1 MAKSDGSVIIDTLV
15 DTKGFGKG
23 MNTMEKQMGG
33 LSKTIGK
40 LGLAIGAAFA
50 VGKLVQFGKEAIELG
65 SDLQEVQNV
74 VDVTFTTMSDKVNE
88 FAQGAAEAAGLS
100 ETMAKKYMGTFGAM
114 SKAFGFMEE
123 EAFAMSASLTQAV
136 GDVASFYNLT
146 QEEAYTKLKAVFT
159 GETESLKDLGV
170 VMTQN
175 ALDAYAMAEG
185 WGMTTAQMTEQQ
197 KVALRYK
204 FVLDQLSAASG
215 DFQRTSDGWANQMRI
230 LQLNIESLKANI
242 GQGLINIFTPILK
255 VINQIISKLAQLS
268 SYFVAFSQLISGKQ
282 SSSGG
287 GSPGKALKDI
297 ADGYEDIEDS
307 AAGAAKSQ
315 NKYLSGL
322 DEIRTFT
329 ETADGAGAG
338 GVGAIDL
345 GNIDFDA
352 QTGTNDSLTKSNE
365 LIQQLREKLEGL
377 IQRFPILGNVVSI
390 VQGSFELLSKVGTS
404 LFNLLT
410 KPITDNKE
418 GILQATQNIAQFVL
432 GILETVVAGFDGF
445 IQKLN
450 TVYDEHIG
458 PVIDSITEDI
468 SNLVEKFLAWFN
480 DDMGPVL
487 EKWGDKFDEVW
498 EDHIDPL
505 LDNFAEFFGVIA
517 EGFGNVWHNKIE
529 PFLDWIVS
537 TLLPVLTPAFE
548 EIGNMVLDTVGFI
561 ADLISGLID
570 ILGGLIV
577 FMMGTLTGDWETA
590 WMGLKDILKG
600 VFNILI
606 TIVEDGLNN
615 IIGLINNIING
626 VNAVGGAIGFEKGIP
641 LIPEIDLPML
651 ATGAVIPPNA
661 PFMAVLGDQKH
672 GNNIEAPESLIRKV
686 VREESGNAGGSRI
699 IHNVVQVNR
708 RTLFDEMIE
717 EAKLRQDIS
726 GNNPFDLKGAET

>member
-23 MNTMEKQMGG
+23 LNTMEKQMGG

-114 SKAFGFMEE
+114 SKSFGFMEE

-136 GDVASFYNLT
+136 GDVASFYNLS

-197 KVALRYK
+197 KVALRYR

-268 SYFVAFSQLISGKQ
+268 SYFVAFSEMISGKQ
-282 SSSGG
+282 TSSGG
-287 GSPGKALKDI
+287 GSPGAALAEI
-297 ADGYEDIEDS
+297 AERYEDVESS
-307 AAGAAKSQ
+307 AKGAAKAQ

-322 DEIRTFT
+322 DEIRTFS
-329 ETADGAGAG
+329 EADAGIG
-338 GVGAIDL
+338 GVDAAGIGNIDL
-345 GNIDFDA
+345 GIDA
-352 QTGTNDSLTKSNE
+352 QTNTDLNNASDAIGAIKERLQE
-365 LIQQLREKLEGL
+365 LIDK
-377 IQRFPILGNVVSI
+377 FPILGNVVSI
-390 VQGSFELLSKVGTS
+390 VQGSFELLKKVGID

-410 KPITDNKE
+410 KPITDNAD
-418 GILQATQNIAQFVL
+418 GILLASKNIAEFVA
-432 GILETVVAGFDGF
+432 GMVETIIIGFDGF
-445 IQKLN
+445 IQELN

-458 PVIDSITEDI
+458 PVFQSITQDI
-468 SNLVEKFLAWFN
+468 SDLVGKFLEWFN
-480 DDMGPVL
+480 NDMAPVL
-487 EKWGDKFDEVW
+487 DRWGEKFDEVW
-498 EDHIDPL
+498 ENHIDPL
-505 LDNFAEFFGVIA
+505 LANFAEFFGVIA
-517 EGFGNVWHNKIE
+517 EGFGQIWHNRIE
-529 PFLDWIVS
+529 PFLDWCIS
-537 TLLPVLTPAFE
+537 TLLPFLTPVFE
-548 EIGNMVLDTVGFI
+548 GIGNVVLDTVGLI
-561 ADLISGLID
+561 ADAFSALID
-570 ILGGLIV
+570 ILGGVILYLA
-577 FMMGTLTGDWETA
+577 GTFTGDWETA
-590 WMGLKDILKG
+590 LDGLLGILKG
-600 VFNILI
+600 IVNLLI
-606 TIVEDGLNN
+606 VAVEDGLNKAIMVVN
-615 IIGLINNIING
+615 GLIDGLNL
-626 VNAVGGAIGFEKGIP
+626 VGGAVGFNPIEH
-641 LIPEIDLPML
+641 IPELELPRL

-672 GNNIEAPESLIRKV
+672 GTNIEAPLDTIKQA
-686 VREESGNAGGSRI
+686 VREVVGNGNSNGNVL
-699 IHNVVQVNR
+699 HNVVQINR
-708 RTLFDEMIE
+708 RTLLEEMIE
-717 EAKLRQDIS
+717 EAKLRQSTS
-726 GNNPFDLKGAET
+726 GRNPFDLA